1 MVLDIKDIFT
11 RLLLSLIVG
20 GIVGYERERK
30 NRAAGLRTHILV
42 CLGATIISLLQI
54 DIANKAIAMASANN
68 ELSEV
73 IKVDYSRLGAQVITG
88 VGFIGAGAIIRTKG
102 NIKGLTTAATLWVV
116 SCLGLA
122 IGMGEYYISVLGV
135 IIIVIVLVFL
145 KIIEDKFI
153 SKNILKKL
161 EVRYYE
167 MDSVGLEIQEV
178 FKNSGL
184 KVILIEYIIINE
196 SIINKEIKSIYTILS
211 PEYISLE
218 KIIEKFKDNLY
229 ILDIKIL

>member
-42 CLGATIISLLQI
+42 CLGAAIISLLQI